1 MLKECQEKGLYPPN
15 IKITI
20 ISEPTETIVFPL
32 RFEGCTEDSNLD
44 GDLMLPLG
52 ENVISCI
59 KINLPCGT
67 LILIPCV
74 CIVKNTL
81 YHSNFSNVHAFR
93 KFFIANIDS
102 EILWCCLTKI
112 NVYYFTDVPSIPFP
126 GDSVAPNLR

>member
-1 MLKECQEKGLYPPN
+1 MAYSINKYICIILFLINFWIKASDIDFRDKHFEVLKECQEKGLYPPN
-15 IKITI
+15 VKMTI
-20 ISEPTETIVFPL
+20 ISEPAETIVFPL

-74 CIVKNTL
+74 CRVDHQNPDGFYKTA
-81 YHSNFSNVHAFR
+81 HNFRA
-93 KFFIANIDS
+93 
-102 EILWCCLTKI
+102 
-112 NVYYFTDVPSIPFP
+112 
-126 GDSVAPNLR
+126 